1 MKKIERS
8 KNISINAT
16 HRKAGGAENICKC
29 GFLHLLYDFYINI
42 DVLIHEPD
50 SYFDHNARVPT
61 MQKMRNMNYLV
72 FIMNTQ
78 LLRTYLNSNTLV
90 QF

>member
-1 MKKIERS
+1 MQHIGRQEAQKIYV
-8 KNISINAT
+8 NV
-16 HRKAGGAENICKC
+16 
-29 GFLHLLYDFYINI
+29 GFCTCFHDFYINI